1 MEYALKQL
9 LLTDTSIANLV
20 GTRINWVKS
29 QQGAASPRIVLYRVS
44 GVRDMHMQGPSGL
57 VSSRV
62 QGDCLGL
69 TYDSAKSV
77 ARAVEARLSGF
88 KGTRGAVRFDGC
100 FLDNERDDDSYSD
113 TPDKLFRTSLDFI
126 IWHKEA

>member
-1 MEYALKQL
+1 MESALVAHL
-9 LLTDTSIANLV
+9 LGSAGLATLV
-20 GTRINWVKS
+20 GTRINWVRAP
-29 QQGAASPRIVLYRVS
+29 QGALSPRIVLYRIS
-44 GVRDMHMQGPSGL
+44 GVRDMHMAGPSGL
-57 VSSRV
+57 IASRV
-62 QGDCLGL
+62 QVDCLGL

-88 KGTRGAVRFDGC
+88 SGTRAIRFDGC
-100 FLDNERDDDSYSD
+100 FLVNERDDFSDTD